1 MHIYLFLFIIV
12 MKPTRP
18 YFFKQASAHSSMII
32 SFLIIFEL
40 VNGAYG
46 LIIATLTRWIWST
59 QAVSMAIQ
67 VAASSSYIPGSAS
80 LYLSVGGMLM
90 WVSL

>member
-46 LIIATLTRWIWST
+46 LIIATLTRWI
-59 QAVSMAIQ
+59 
-67 VAASSSYIPGSAS
+67 
-80 LYLSVGGMLM
+80 
-90 WVSL
+90 